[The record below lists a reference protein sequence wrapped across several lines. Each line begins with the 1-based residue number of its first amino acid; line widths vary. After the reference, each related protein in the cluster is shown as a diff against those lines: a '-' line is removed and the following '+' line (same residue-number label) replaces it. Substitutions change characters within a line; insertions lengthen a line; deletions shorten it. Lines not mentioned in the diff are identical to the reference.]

1 MKSVKQCLKKKK
13 AYTDT
18 RNNVNGCHRHY
29 AESNNDLEATLHA
42 GATQQA
48 LEGGGGGEA
57 LPSLEW
63 RVGCSEFHR
72 VIP

>member
-1 MKSVKQCLKKKK
+1 M
-13 AYTDT
+13 
-18 RNNVNGCHRHY
+18 NGCQRHY

-72 VIP
+72 VIPYW